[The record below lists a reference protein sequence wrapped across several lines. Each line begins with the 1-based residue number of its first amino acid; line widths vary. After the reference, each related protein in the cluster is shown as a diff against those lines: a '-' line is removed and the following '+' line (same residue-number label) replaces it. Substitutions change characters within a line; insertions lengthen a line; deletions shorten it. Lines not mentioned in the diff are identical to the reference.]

1 MSASPASQPDPHA
14 DGILLH
20 AGTPLEQAN
29 CALILLHGRHGSA
42 EDILALGNAI
52 APPAPGRNLALLAPE
67 AANRTWYPNSFL
79 AARASNEPFLASALR
94 RVESLVQTVA
104 AAGIPPQ
111 RIVLCGFSQG
121 ACLATE
127 FVATHPAPYAGL
139 IAFTGGLIGPPGTPF
154 AFTGDLAHMP
164 ALLLTGD
171 PDPHV
176 PYSRVEESAATL
188 TRLGAQVTLHRYPNR
203 PHTVSREEIALAQ
216 QLIENVFSPPPQS
229 VP

>member
-1 MSASPASQPDPHA
+1 MSPSPTAQTDPHA
-14 DGILLH
+14 KGVVLSS
-20 AGTPLEQAN
+20 GTPLEQAD
-29 CALILLHGRHGSA
+29 CALILLHGRNGSA
-42 EDILALGNAI
+42 ED
-52 APPAPGRNLALLAPE
+52 LLAPE

-79 AARASNEPFLASALR
+79 AARASNEPFLSSALH

-139 IAFTGGLIGPPGTPF
+139 IAFTGGLIGPPGTSF
-154 AFTGDLAHMP
+154 TFTGDLARMP

-176 PYSRVEESAATL
+176 PFARVEESAAVL
-188 TRLGAQVTLHRYPNR
+188 RRMGAEVTLKRYPGR
-203 PHTVSREEIALAQ
+203 PHTVSRDEIGLAEC
-216 QLIENVFSPPPQS
+216 LIQAAFDASR
-229 VP
+229 

>member
-1 MSASPASQPDPHA
+1 MSASPASLPDPHA

-20 AGTPLEQAN
+20 AGTPLAQAD
-29 CALILLHGRHGSA
+29 CALILLHGRNGSA
-42 EDILALGNAI
+42 QDILALGNAI
-52 APPAPGRNLALLAPE
+52 APPTPGRNLALLAPE

-79 AARASNEPFLASALR
+79 APRASNEPFLSSALR

-104 AAGIPPQ
+104 AAGISPQ

-154 AFTGDLAHMP
+154 AFTGDLARMP
-164 ALLLTGD
+164 ALLLAGD

-188 TRLGAQVTLHRYPNR
+188 TRLNAAVTLHRYPNR
-203 PHTVSREEIALAQ
+203 PHTVSREEIALATR
-216 QLIENVFSPPPQS
+216 LIDQAFTPKI
-229 VP
+229 VPA